1 MTDKTIDPLGTC
13 QAIALSGNTRY
24 YYLVHDFEIWNEY
37 YDEKIDS
44 NFARSLQNVQNNTP
58 PSLIDPIELGIVVL
72 RSHSAL

>member
-44 NFARSLQNVQNNTP
+44 NFARSLQNVLLQYWPTDGNWQWSTCAVRRAT
-58 PSLIDPIELGIVVL
+58 GTT
-72 RSHSAL
+72 